1 MLDCAE
7 VEQADAT
14 DPPIAADTALRDFQQ
29 GRQPVVRALSMTA
42 MLAASMTARA
52 EPATTALQIRLVV
65 VEGCATAPGTTD
77 PRPVPAQ
84 YSEAP
89 ALPAQVRELA
99 PPTGDEGDPALP
111 EPPTVYY

>member
-1 MLDCAE
+1 
-7 VEQADAT
+7 
-14 DPPIAADTALRDFQQ
+14 
-29 GRQPVVRALSMTA
+29 MTA
-42 MLAASMTARA
+42 MLAASMAAHA

-65 VEGCATAPGTTD
+65 VEGCASAPGTTA
-77 PRPVPAQ
+77 PCPVPAQ

-99 PPTGDEGDPALP
+99 PSTQDEGGAVQP